1 MAAKKLTSTYAFRPN
16 GTVLGKRRIFTTY
29 LFLFF
34 FATFYGC
41 SSAPQEGE
49 ETVTV
54 EFWTIALGDAFAD
67 YINGMIATYES
78 EHPGVKIK
86 WVDVS
91 GGEVAEKFLAAL
103 VGQAPP
109 DLVNIYDLPRFLQF
123 GVLADMDSLVSA
135 AEKDKR
141 LENFWRGVGYY
152 QGRNYVIPWYA
163 GVSMMWYNR
172 TLFQA
177 AGLDPD
183 NPPQSIDAML
193 EAGRRIYEKT
203 GKYGISWRLHPS
215 LGAPAWALLRLD
227 GVWPLFDADYRRTTI
242 NSPSA
247 RAVFQKWIDAYQNG
261 TLPPEA
267 LASSHRDDVNWFIE
281 GRAAILPFS
290 GGWITRYFDASFAEK
305 VVAAPQPRGAS
316 GRVPASN
323 QALVV
328 PRMSPHIKEAV
339 DFGLFITN
347 DANQLEFCRRV
358 AILPSTKKAAADDYF
373 RREPTSLADRAN
385 QLSAADIENSF
396 VLAPPDVKGWS
407 RMEDILYEEFSKAM
421 AGQQSAQQAL
431 ARIEKKWNHL
441 LSYQ

>member
-1 MAAKKLTSTYAFRPN
+1 MVKL
-16 GTVLGKRRIFTTY
+16 L
-29 LFLFF
+29 LFF
-34 FATFYGC
+34 LLAATALYSC
-41 SSAPQEGE
+41 SSAAQKRED
-49 ETVTV
+49 TIAI

-67 YINGMIATYES
+67 YINGMIATYER
-78 EHPGVKIK
+78 EHPDTKIK

-123 GVLADMDSLVSA
+123 GVLADMDSLVSDV
-135 AEKDKR
+135 EKDKR

-163 GVSMMWYNR
+163 GVSMMWYNSA
-172 TLFQA
+172 LFAA

-183 NPPQSIDAML
+183 QPPESIDHML
-193 EAGRRIYEKT
+193 ELGRIIHERT

-227 GVWPLFDADYRRTTI
+227 GVWPLFDAEYRRTTI
-242 NSPSA
+242 NSPGA
-247 RAVFQKWIDAYQNG
+247 RSVLQKWIDAYQNG

-281 GRAAILPFS
+281 GRAAMLPFS

-305 VVAAPQPRGAS
+305 VLAAPQPRGAS
-316 GRVPASN
+316 GLVPASN

-358 AILPSTKKAAADDYF
+358 AILPSTKEAAADPYF
-373 RREPTSLADRAN
+373 HREPETLADRAN
-385 QLSAADIENSF
+385 LFSAADIGHSF

-421 AGQQSAQQAL
+421 AGRQSAAAAL
-431 ARIEKKWNHL
+431 DRVEKKWNHL
-441 LSYQ
+441 LDYQ

>member
-1 MAAKKLTSTYAFRPN
+1 VAPNKRQIIAKYLLPLLLACA
-16 GTVLGKRRIFTTY
+16 VLS
-29 LFLFF
+29 
-34 FATFYGC
+34 AC
-41 SSAPQEGE
+41 NSAPQEQKN
-49 ETVTV
+49 TITI

-78 EHPGVKIK
+78 EHPGIKIK

-103 VGQAPP
+103 VGKTPP

-135 AEKDKR
+135 VEKNKR
-141 LENFWRGVGYY
+141 LDNFWRGVGYY
-152 QGRNYVIPWYA
+152 QGRNYVIPWYS
-163 GVSMMWYNR
+163 GVSMMWYNSA
-172 TLFQA
+172 LFTA
-177 AGLDPD
+177 AGLDS
-183 NPPQSIDAML
+183 NRPPQSIDEML
-193 EAGRRIYEKT
+193 EMGRVIHEKT

-227 GVWPLFDADYRRTTI
+227 GVWPLFDEHYRHTTI

-247 RAVFQKWIDAYQNG
+247 RAVLQKWIDAYQNG

-281 GRAAILPFS
+281 GRAAMLPFS
-290 GGWITRYFDASFAEK
+290 GGWITRYFDASFADK
-305 VVAAPQPRGAS
+305 AIAAAQPRGAA
-316 GRVPASN
+316 GLVPANN

-347 DANQLEFCRRV
+347 DANQLEFCRQV
-358 AILPSTKKAAADDYF
+358 AILPSTKAAANDPYF
-373 RREPTSLADRAN
+373 HREPKSLADRAN
-385 QLSAADIENSF
+385 QFSATDLKDSF

-407 RMEDILYEEFSKAM
+407 RMEDILYEEFAKAM
-421 AGQQSAQQAL
+421 AGQQSAKAAL
-431 ARIEKKWNHL
+431 ARVEKKWNQL
-441 LSYQ
+441 LEYQ

>member
-1 MAAKKLTSTYAFRPN
+1 MAVRKRPITAK
-16 GTVLGKRRIFTTY
+16 Y
-29 LFLFF
+29 LLLFF
-34 FATFYGC
+34 IVCAALC
-41 SSAPQEGE
+41 SCNSAAQDQKS
-49 ETVTV
+49 TITI

-78 EHPGVKIK
+78 EHPGIEIK

-91 GGEVAEKFLAAL
+91 GAEVAEKFLAAL
-103 VGQAPP
+103 VGKAPP

-123 GVLADMDSLVSA
+123 GVLADMDSLVSDI
-135 AEKDKR
+135 EKTKR
-141 LENFWRGVGYY
+141 LENFWHGVGYY

-163 GVSMMWYNR
+163 GVYMMWYNSA
-172 TLFQA
+172 LFTA
-177 AGLDPD
+177 AGLDP
-183 NPPQSIDAML
+183 NQPPQSIDEML
-193 EAGRRIYEKT
+193 EMGRVIHEKT

-227 GVWPLFDADYRRTTI
+227 GVWPLFDTDYRRTTI
-242 NSPSA
+242 NTPGA
-247 RAVFQKWIDAYQNG
+247 HAVLQKWIDAYQNG

-281 GRAAILPFS
+281 GRAAMLPFS
-290 GGWITRYFDASFAEK
+290 GGWITRYFDPSFADK
-305 VVAAPQPRGAS
+305 AVAAAQPRGVA
-316 GRVPASN
+316 GLVPATN

-347 DANQLEFCRRV
+347 DVNQLEFCRQV
-358 AILPSTKKAAADDYF
+358 AILPSTKEAANDPYF
-373 RREPTSLADRAN
+373 RREPKTLADRAN
-385 QLSAADIENSF
+385 QFSATDLKDSF

-421 AGQQSAQQAL
+421 AGQQSAQEAL
-431 ARIEKKWNHL
+431 ARVEKKWNQL
-441 LSYQ
+441 LEHQ